1 MRAIYVLRETI
12 FPNIHAITLLVY
24 IIGLHEYWGIL
35 SRVEFYIARAC
46 ACNICSTRDNISQY
60 SCNNPFSVYYRIA
73 WILGNIVSS
82 RILYCTSLC
91 VQYMF
96 YERQYFHNIHAI
108 TLLVYIIGL
117 HEYWGILSRVNFYI
131 ARACACNI
139 CSTRDNISQYSCNN
153 PFSVYY
159 RIAWI
164 LGNIVSSRIL
174 YCTSLCVQYM
184 FYERQYFPIFMQ

>member
-12 FPNIHAITLLVY
+12 FPNIHAITLLVYIIGLHEYWGILSRVEFYIARACACNICSTRDNISQYSCNNPLVY

-96 YERQYFHNIHAI
+96 YERQYFPIFLLNFLNFLFTLSNMLRETIFPNIHAI
-108 TLLVYIIGL
+108 TL
-117 HEYWGILSRVNFYI
+117 
-131 ARACACNI
+131 
-139 CSTRDNISQYSCNN
+139 
-153 PFSVYY
+153 
-159 RIAWI
+159 
-164 LGNIVSSRIL
+164 
-174 YCTSLCVQYM
+174 
-184 FYERQYFPIFMQ
+184 